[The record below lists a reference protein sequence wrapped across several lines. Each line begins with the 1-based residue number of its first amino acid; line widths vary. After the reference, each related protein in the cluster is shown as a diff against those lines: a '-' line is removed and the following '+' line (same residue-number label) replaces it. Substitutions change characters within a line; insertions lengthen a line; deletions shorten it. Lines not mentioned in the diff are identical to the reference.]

1 MVPWDKVKDY
11 MHLEC
16 RILQRDVPE
25 DSRAYPEKA
34 GEIPEENGWEW
45 RKSMKFSLVPIM
57 PIKETR
63 NSPEKDGWNRK
74 LTRPST
80 PPPGDPV
87 YKGTGKGR
95 SEKNIC
101 SLTVIM

>member
-1 MVPWDKVKDY
+1 MKDY

-25 DSRAYPEKA
+25 ETAGLTPKSR
-34 GEIPEENGWEW
+34 EIPEEKWMGVEEIDEILARTYHANK
-45 RKSMKFSLVPIM
+45 RN
-57 PIKETR
+57 KEQPR
-63 NSPEKDGWNRK
+63 KDGWNRK

-87 YKGTGKGR
+87 YKGTGKGAVR
-95 SEKNIC
+95 EKI
-101 SLTVIM
+101 SAR